1 MEAPYNVMKIQ
12 GHLINKTLRKF
23 MFLQFAEATTK
34 YFDQAI
40 DKLW

>member
-23 MFLQFAEATTK
+23 MFLQFA
-34 YFDQAI
+34 
-40 DKLW
+40 KLLRNTLIKL